1 MTQTRA
7 DRSADLTNGPMLQKI
22 ILFSIPLAA
31 SSILQ
36 LLFNAA
42 DVVVVGRFAGSTAL
56 AAVGSNGSLINLLVN
71 LFVGLSLGANVV
83 AARCFGAKDEHG
95 IQDTVHTAVT
105 LGLTSGVLLAV
116 VGFFAARSLLEL
128 MSCPEDVI
136 DLSSLYLKIYFI
148 GMPMNMLYNFS
159 SALLRAVGDTKRP
172 LYCLAAAGI
181 INVVLNL
188 VFVIGF
194 SMSVAGVALATIISE
209 TVSACL
215 VTAMLVREKGALH
228 LDLHKLGFHAG
239 ALKQILLIG
248 LPAGLQST
256 VFSLSNVVIQSAI
269 NSFGST
275 VVAGSSASSNLEG
288 FVYTAMNAFAQAAV
302 TFTSQNMG
310 ARKYHNLDRVMRNC
324 LLCAV
329 VTGILLGGGAASS
342 AASGSAAASSEALS
356 ADVQAIV
363 DRGVLKVGVKNAVK
377 GFSFQDTLTG
387 EYTGLED
394 SLAEMIAEHLGVDVE
409 FTTVTAATRGEL
421 LDSGDIDCVLAT
433 FTITDE
439 RRKSWDFSTPY
450 YTDYVSVLV
459 EDASGIKE
467 LADLKDKVVGVSS
480 GSTSARALVQ
490 AMIDA
495 SVISGDGFDAD
506 TFNADTWKDGISFR
520 QYDDYPAIST
530 ALSAGEVNGFCVDKS
545 ILAIYKTDG
554 RSYID
559 AEFSPQEYGIAT
571 KKGSGFSALCDELV
585 TGWLADGTIDGL
597 IKDNGLD

>member
-7 DRSADLTNGPMLQKI
+7 DRSADLTSGPMLQKI

-329 VTGILLGGGAASS
+329 VTGILLGGGAALAGRHLPAVRHHGYAGQQPARPGLQRAAHGGEPDRQLP
-342 AASGSAAASSEALS
+342 AASGVDRHHLPAEPHPVHAVHQLPHQLGADGCRASGLPAGGAAQDAPERSDTTGGVKRSPAPLTIPEKSTILQTEKALS
-356 ADVQAIV
+356 A
-363 DRGVLKVGVKNAVK
+363 
-377 GFSFQDTLTG
+377 
-387 EYTGLED
+387 
-394 SLAEMIAEHLGVDVE
+394 M
-409 FTTVTAATRGEL
+409 
-421 LDSGDIDCVLAT
+421 
-433 FTITDE
+433 
-439 RRKSWDFSTPY
+439 
-450 YTDYVSVLV
+450 
-459 EDASGIKE
+459 
-467 LADLKDKVVGVSS
+467 VSS
-480 GSTSARALVQ
+480 LPV
-490 AMIDA
+490 
-495 SVISGDGFDAD
+495 
-506 TFNADTWKDGISFR
+506 
-520 QYDDYPAIST
+520 
-530 ALSAGEVNGFCVDKS
+530 
-545 ILAIYKTDG
+545 
-554 RSYID
+554 
-559 AEFSPQEYGIAT
+559 
-571 KKGSGFSALCDELV
+571 
-585 TGWLADGTIDGL
+585 
-597 IKDNGLD
+597 